1 MVCILDARTGE
12 LLEALRGHGDTVYS
26 VAFTPDR
33 CGLVSGSKDET
44 LKYWDISH
52 LANGP
57 GGRSNPRWASKRD
70 MLNGEEDAGIREG
83 NSTCA
88 MDFIGHQV
96 RAKFADRGCV

>member
-1 MVCILDARTGE
+1 M
-12 LLEALRGHGDTVYS
+12 LRGHTGWVLS
-26 VAFTPDR
+26 VVFTPDGH
-33 CGLVSGSKDET
+33 GLVSSSTDKT
-44 LKYWDISH
+44 LKYWDVSH

-83 NSTCA
+83 NSACA